1 MSIAVTTTDPTNT
14 GVSTTSSSSL
24 TGSNAADLQS
34 SFLTLLVAQLKNQD
48 PTNPME
54 NNELTSQLAQ
64 ISTVSGI
71 EKLNT
76 TLGSISGQIDNSQ
89 SLQASNLIG
98 HGVMIP
104 GTTVLA
110 GTGSEEGAVTTTTPF
125 GVELQQAADKVT
137 ATITDKN
144 GAVVRTID
152 IGELTAGVHSFT
164 WDGTLTDGSTAPNGS
179 YNVAISASNGG
190 TQLVAQPLQFALVQG
205 VIRGNSGN
213 TLDLGTYGTTT
224 LDEVRQIIYAFT
236 FQESVMAFSQAV
248 SGLNAAA
255 TNLDVIGNNIAN
267 SATYGFKSGTA
278 SFADMFAGSKV
289 GLGVK
294 VAGITQDFTDGTTT
308 NTGRGLD
315 VAISQNGFFR
325 LVDSNGSVFYSRN
338 GQFKLD
344 ENRNLV
350 NMQGLQLTGYPA
362 TGTPPTIQQGANPTN
377 ISIPNTL
384 MAAKTTTTASMQ
396 INLNSSDPLPTVT
409 PFSASNA
416 DSYNKKGS
424 VTVFDSQGNAHDMSV
439 YFVKTGDNNW
449 QVYTQ
454 DSSDP
459 TGTAE
464 PAMKLVFNANG
475 VLTSNPTENIT
486 TGAIN
491 GADPATFSLSFL
503 NSMQQ
508 NTGANNIVATTQNG
522 YKPGDL
528 VSYQINDDGTVVGNY
543 SNEQTQLLG
552 QIVLANFANNE
563 GLASEGDNVWSAT
576 QSSGV
581 ALLGT
586 AGTGNFGTLTNG
598 ALEASNVDLSKELVN
613 MIVAQRNYQSNAQT
627 IKTQDQILNTL
638 VNLR

>member
-1 MSIAVTTTDPTNT
+1 
-14 GVSTTSSSSL
+14 
-24 TGSNAADLQS
+24 
-34 SFLTLLVAQLKNQD
+34 
-48 PTNPME
+48 
-54 NNELTSQLAQ
+54 
-64 ISTVSGI
+64 
-71 EKLNT
+71 
-76 TLGSISGQIDNSQ
+76 
-89 SLQASNLIG
+89 
-98 HGVMIP
+98 
-104 GTTVLA
+104 
-110 GTGSEEGAVTTTTPF
+110 
-125 GVELQQAADKVT
+125 
-137 ATITDKN
+137 
-144 GAVVRTID
+144 
-152 IGELTAGVHSFT
+152 
-164 WDGTLTDGSTAPNGS
+164 
-179 YNVAISASNGG
+179 
-190 TQLVAQPLQFALVQG
+190 
-205 VIRGNSGN
+205 
-213 TLDLGTYGTTT
+213 
-224 LDEVRQIIYAFT
+224 
-236 FQESVMAFSQAV
+236 MAFSQAV

-362 TGTPPTIQQGANPTN
+362 TGTPPTIQQGANPGPIT
-377 ISIPNTL
+377 IPNTL
-384 MAAKTTTTASMQ
+384 MAAQATTTASMQ
-396 INLNSSDPLPTVT
+396 INLNSTDELPSKSPFDPSD
-409 PFSASNA
+409 A
-416 DSYNKKGS
+416 DSYNKKGT
-424 VTVFDSQGNAHDMSV
+424 VTVFDSQGNAHDV
-439 YFVKTGDNNW
+439 NVFFVKTQDNTW
-449 QVYTQ
+449 EVHTM

-459 TGTAE
+459 TATPTLSTTMEFNENG
-464 PAMKLVFNANG
+464 MLVSGGSANI
-475 VLTSNPTENIT
+475 V

-491 GADPATFSLSFL
+491 GADPASFSLSFL

-508 NTGANNIVATTQNG
+508 NTGANNIVATNQNG

-543 SNEQTQLLG
+543 SNEQTQVLG

-563 GLASEGDNVWSAT
+563 GLASQGDNVWAAT
-576 QSSGV
+576 QASGV

-586 AGTGNFGTLTNG
+586 AGTGNFGKLTNG
-598 ALEASNVDLSKELVN
+598 ALESSNVDLSKELVN

>member
-1 MSIAVTTTDPTNT
+1 
-14 GVSTTSSSSL
+14 
-24 TGSNAADLQS
+24 
-34 SFLTLLVAQLKNQD
+34 
-48 PTNPME
+48 
-54 NNELTSQLAQ
+54 
-64 ISTVSGI
+64 
-71 EKLNT
+71 
-76 TLGSISGQIDNSQ
+76 
-89 SLQASNLIG
+89 
-98 HGVMIP
+98 
-104 GTTVLA
+104 
-110 GTGSEEGAVTTTTPF
+110 
-125 GVELQQAADKVT
+125 
-137 ATITDKN
+137 
-144 GAVVRTID
+144 
-152 IGELTAGVHSFT
+152 
-164 WDGTLTDGSTAPNGS
+164 
-179 YNVAISASNGG
+179 
-190 TQLVAQPLQFALVQG
+190 
-205 VIRGNSGN
+205 
-213 TLDLGTYGTTT
+213 
-224 LDEVRQIIYAFT
+224 
-236 FQESVMAFSQAV
+236 MAFSQAV

-459 TGTAE
+459 
-464 PAMKLVFNANG
+464 
-475 VLTSNPTENIT
+475 
-486 TGAIN
+486 
-491 GADPATFSLSFL
+491 
-503 NSMQQ
+503 NSIAK
-508 NTGANNIVATTQNG
+508 TATT
-522 YKPGDL
+522 
-528 VSYQINDDGTVVGNY
+528 
-543 SNEQTQLLG
+543 
-552 QIVLANFANNE
+552 
-563 GLASEGDNVWSAT
+563 
-576 QSSGV
+576 
-581 ALLGT
+581 
-586 AGTGNFGTLTNG
+586 
-598 ALEASNVDLSKELVN
+598 
-613 MIVAQRNYQSNAQT
+613 
-627 IKTQDQILNTL
+627 
-638 VNLR
+638 

>member
-1 MSIAVTTTDPTNT
+1 
-14 GVSTTSSSSL
+14 
-24 TGSNAADLQS
+24 
-34 SFLTLLVAQLKNQD
+34 
-48 PTNPME
+48 
-54 NNELTSQLAQ
+54 
-64 ISTVSGI
+64 
-71 EKLNT
+71 
-76 TLGSISGQIDNSQ
+76 
-89 SLQASNLIG
+89 
-98 HGVMIP
+98 
-104 GTTVLA
+104 
-110 GTGSEEGAVTTTTPF
+110 
-125 GVELQQAADKVT
+125 
-137 ATITDKN
+137 
-144 GAVVRTID
+144 
-152 IGELTAGVHSFT
+152 
-164 WDGTLTDGSTAPNGS
+164 
-179 YNVAISASNGG
+179 
-190 TQLVAQPLQFALVQG
+190 
-205 VIRGNSGN
+205 
-213 TLDLGTYGTTT
+213 
-224 LDEVRQIIYAFT
+224 
-236 FQESVMAFSQAV
+236 MAFSQAV

-325 LVDSNGSVFYSRN
+325 MVDSNGSVFYSRN

-344 ENRNLV
+344 ENRNIV

-362 TGTPPTIQQGANPTN
+362 TGTPPTIQQGANPAPIT
-377 ISIPNTL
+377 IPNTL

-396 INLNSSDPLPTVT
+396 VNLNSTDKLPTKT
-409 PFSASNA
+409 PFNPSDA

-424 VTVFDSQGNAHDMSV
+424 VTVFDSQGNAHDMNIF
-439 YFVKTGDNNW
+439 YVKTGPNKWD
-449 QVYTQ
+449 VYTQ
-454 DSSDP
+454 DASVTGSVATKNAVMNFSANGTLTSVNNYVEEPVDPLDP
-459 TGTAE
+459 TGPKHLVE
-464 PAMKLVFNANG
+464 GPANAQPQIQI
-475 VLTSNPTENIT
+475 S
-486 TGAIN
+486 TGTIN
-491 GADPATFSLSFL
+491 GAVPANFSLSFL

-508 NTGANNIVATTQNG
+508 NTGANNIVATSQNG

-528 VSYQINDDGTVVGNY
+528 VSYQINNDGTVVGNY
-543 SNEQTQLLG
+543 SNEQQQVLG

-563 GLASEGDNVWSAT
+563 GLASQGDNVWAAT
-576 QSSGV
+576 QASGV

-586 AGTGNFGTLTNG
+586 AGTGNFGKLTNG

>member
-1 MSIAVTTTDPTNT
+1 
-14 GVSTTSSSSL
+14 
-24 TGSNAADLQS
+24 
-34 SFLTLLVAQLKNQD
+34 
-48 PTNPME
+48 
-54 NNELTSQLAQ
+54 
-64 ISTVSGI
+64 
-71 EKLNT
+71 
-76 TLGSISGQIDNSQ
+76 
-89 SLQASNLIG
+89 
-98 HGVMIP
+98 
-104 GTTVLA
+104 
-110 GTGSEEGAVTTTTPF
+110 
-125 GVELQQAADKVT
+125 
-137 ATITDKN
+137 
-144 GAVVRTID
+144 
-152 IGELTAGVHSFT
+152 
-164 WDGTLTDGSTAPNGS
+164 
-179 YNVAISASNGG
+179 
-190 TQLVAQPLQFALVQG
+190 
-205 VIRGNSGN
+205 
-213 TLDLGTYGTTT
+213 
-224 LDEVRQIIYAFT
+224 
-236 FQESVMAFSQAV
+236 MAFSQAV

-289 GLGVK
+289 GLGV
-294 VAGITQDFTDGTTT
+294 QDFTDGTTT

-384 MAAKTTTTASMQ
+384 MAAKNTTTASMQ
-396 INLNSSDPLPTVT
+396 INLNSSDPLPTVKT
-409 PFSASNA
+409 FDVTNA

-424 VTVFDSQGNAHDMSV
+424 VTVFDSQGNAHDMSI

-449 QVYTQ
+449 DVYTQ
-454 DSSDP
+454 DSSD
-459 TGTAE
+459 TASKADLATTLE
-464 PAMKLVFNANG
+464 FNANG
-475 VLTSNPTENIT
+475 VLVKGEIANIK

-491 GADPATFSLSFL
+491 GADPAIFSLSFF

-552 QIVLANFANNE
+552 QIVLVNFANNE

-586 AGTGNFGTLTNG
+586 AGTGNFGALTNG

>member
-1 MSIAVTTTDPTNT
+1 
-14 GVSTTSSSSL
+14 
-24 TGSNAADLQS
+24 
-34 SFLTLLVAQLKNQD
+34 
-48 PTNPME
+48 
-54 NNELTSQLAQ
+54 
-64 ISTVSGI
+64 
-71 EKLNT
+71 
-76 TLGSISGQIDNSQ
+76 
-89 SLQASNLIG
+89 
-98 HGVMIP
+98 
-104 GTTVLA
+104 
-110 GTGSEEGAVTTTTPF
+110 
-125 GVELQQAADKVT
+125 
-137 ATITDKN
+137 
-144 GAVVRTID
+144 
-152 IGELTAGVHSFT
+152 
-164 WDGTLTDGSTAPNGS
+164 
-179 YNVAISASNGG
+179 
-190 TQLVAQPLQFALVQG
+190 
-205 VIRGNSGN
+205 
-213 TLDLGTYGTTT
+213 
-224 LDEVRQIIYAFT
+224 
-236 FQESVMAFSQAV
+236 MAFSQAV

-384 MAAKTTTTASMQ
+384 IAAKNTTTASMQ
-396 INLNSSDPLPTVT
+396 INLNSSDPLPTVKT
-409 PFSASNA
+409 FDVTNA

-424 VTVFDSQGNAHDMSV
+424 VTVFDSQGNAHDMSI

-449 QVYTQ
+449 DVYTQ
-454 DSSDP
+454 DSSD
-459 TGTAE
+459 TASKADLATTLE
-464 PAMKLVFNANG
+464 FNANG
-475 VLTSNPTENIT
+475 VLVKGEIANIK

-491 GADPATFSLSFL
+491 GADPAIFSLSFL

-586 AGTGNFGTLTNG
+586 AGTGNFGALTNG

-627 IKTQDQILNTL
+627 IKTQDQILNTM